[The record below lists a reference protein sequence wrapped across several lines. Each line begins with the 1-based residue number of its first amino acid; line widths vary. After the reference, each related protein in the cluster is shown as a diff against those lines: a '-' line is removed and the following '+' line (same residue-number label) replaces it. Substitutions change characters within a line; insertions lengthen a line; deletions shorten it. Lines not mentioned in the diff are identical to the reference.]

1 MRVCV
6 GDKPALENV
15 RIRFY
20 VMTSEHTHEDTVKFF
35 EKNAYFHFPK
45 EDVFF
50 FMQGTLPCL
59 TTDGKIIMASPF
71 EVSTAPDGNG
81 GMYRALRES
90 NALDHMKK

>member
-1 MRVCV
+1 MWDVT
-6 GDKPALENV
+6 ALDQV

-35 EKNAYFHFPK
+35 EQHQYFNFIK

-50 FMQGTLPCL
+50 FQQGTLPCL
-59 TTDGKIIMASPF
+59 TTEGKIIMASPF

-81 GMYRALRES
+81 GMYRALRDS
-90 NALDHMKK
+90 HALDHMKK